1 MKNRIVQALLTA
13 LLISSMIVSPVFAT
27 TLEDM
32 QKNKDQAE
40 TEASSLQ
47 EQLTQTLDK
56 IDTLEADLDKKQEEV
71 EKAGDDLE
79 EAAGKAD

>member
-40 TEASSLQ
+40 TEAGSLQ
-47 EQLTQTLDK
+47 EQLTPDS
-56 IDTLEADLDKKQEEV
+56 
-71 EKAGDDLE
+71 G
-79 EAAGKAD
+79 